1 MNNAQGKHYGK
12 SLLFIAATFLV
23 LCVWLLREY
32 SLPKLWELILG
43 VRPGWILAAVGLM
56 VLYWLLEAGGLHLA
70 VRRFAPDQQPGTT
83 FCATMIGQFFN
94 CITPFSSGGQPMQAF
109 YLMKRGMA
117 LSFASCSLMIK
128 FIVYQFVLTIY
139 SAITLFLCFKTFTS
153 EISAV
158 GWLAFV
164 GFGVNILVI
173 TALLCLGFFRGP
185 AEKFL
190 YGIVSLLKK
199 LRIIGQE
206 KAERANARIA
216 KELEEFY
223 DGFAQIR
230 GDIGGILKISLLT
243 AVQLTAFFLIPLC
256 IFYAFGLGRV
266 DILLMICAGA
276 FVLNFT
282 SFIPLPGAAAG
293 AEIGFHTVFG
303 LFFPTRFLSLAILL
317 WRLLTFYLP
326 ILVGGIFTATA
337 GVWQKAKPGRS
348 GKGQTDFGILAA
360 GICFFFSGLNRAAL
374 CGIIKKTIPNGKER
388 EHGLFIPH
396 AQGAGGRRRQHHPRR
411 QRRHNGGCNGHLRQ
425 ADRGGVRSAAR
436 L

>member
-1 MNNAQGKHYGK
+1 
-12 SLLFIAATFLV
+12 
-23 LCVWLLREY
+23 
-32 SLPKLWELILG
+32 
-43 VRPGWILAAVGLM
+43 
-56 VLYWLLEAGGLHLA
+56 
-70 VRRFAPDQQPGTT
+70 
-83 FCATMIGQFFN
+83 
-94 CITPFSSGGQPMQAF
+94 MQAF

-223 DGFAQIR
+223 EGFAQIR

-266 DILLMICAGA
+266 D
-276 FVLNFT
+276 
-282 SFIPLPGAAAG
+282 
-293 AEIGFHTVFG
+293 
-303 LFFPTRFLSLAILL
+303 
-317 WRLLTFYLP
+317 
-326 ILVGGIFTATA
+326 TA
-337 GVWQKAKPGRS
+337 Q
-348 GKGQTDFGILAA
+348 
-360 GICFFFSGLNRAAL
+360 
-374 CGIIKKTIPNGKER
+374 
-388 EHGLFIPH
+388 
-396 AQGAGGRRRQHHPRR
+396 
-411 QRRHNGGCNGHLRQ
+411 
-425 ADRGGVRSAAR
+425 
-436 L
+436 